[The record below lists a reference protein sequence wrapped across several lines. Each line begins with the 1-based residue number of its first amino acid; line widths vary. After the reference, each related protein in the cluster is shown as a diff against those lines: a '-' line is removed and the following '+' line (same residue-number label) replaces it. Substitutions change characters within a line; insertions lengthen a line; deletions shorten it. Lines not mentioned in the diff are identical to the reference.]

1 MSADLVPVK
10 NAQLASVLGLL
21 EEISP
26 ESPAPEQPYIV
37 RVFAAPVIVGEC
49 QGAVSSCPDVRIFVT
64 VSTGDL
70 GDAPVLYELPVAKG
84 WEFMGRD
91 KPATAAGR
99 TMSGFTVQTALP
111 DSNVD
116 APARNAWHPKVYHV
130 LISPTAASYTRQ

>member
-1 MSADLVPVK
+1 VVST
-10 NAQLASVLGLL
+10 
-21 EEISP
+21 E
-26 ESPAPEQPYIV
+26 PA
-37 RVFAAPVIVGEC
+37 
-49 QGAVSSCPDVRIFVT
+49 AVHFVT

-70 GDAPVLYELPVAKG
+70 GDAPVLYELPIAKG
-84 WEFMGRD
+84 WQFMGRD

-116 APARNAWHPKVYHV
+116 APARKAWRPEVYRV